1 LGKAY
6 TYLRMKLA
14 LLGVAAAYQTS
25 IGTDRILRLNGELSL
40 GASQVDKARELISEL
55 DVWGHAED
63 GSLELRATAEHAKL
77 FSGLGLN
84 VTDSTDEH
92 LKHFTWF
99 KEHYD
104 EQVCTKT
111 ADECAG
117 DPAFYTKYQT
127 LDAIQTYLR
136 NLATEFPNVKT
147 RTWGTSGAG
156 ADQLGVE
163 VTGGAGTGK
172 QIVFYFCGEHARE
185 WLPPMF
191 CVYMA
196 EELAIG
202 YKARQPEIVKF
213 LDKYD
218 FHILPVMNPD
228 GYRYSMTND
237 NMWRKSRKANSGS
250 SCVGTD
256 LNRNYA
262 YRWNSGGSSNNPC
275 SETFMGTAP
284 WDNAET
290 RNLQNYALNN
300 NLVIQTDVHAYGR
313 MWMHPWG
320 WSTALSADDVKMSG
334 SGKATVAAIYAVH
347 QQQFAEGTIAN
358 VIYIASGSSCD
369 YFYGQTRVIYAYA
382 PEVRGTSFQPPASN
396 IMPSNRELWAGM
408 MAQVRYAF
416 DN

>member
-1 LGKAY
+1 
-6 TYLRMKLA
+6 
-14 LLGVAAAYQTS
+14 LGVAAAYQTS

-63 GSLELRATAEHAKL
+63 GALELRASAEHAKL
-77 FSGLGLN
+77 FAGLGLH

-92 LKHFTWF
+92 VKHFTWF

-104 EQVCTKT
+104 EQVCTNST
-111 ADECAG
+111 DECAG

-127 LDAIQTYLR
+127 LDAIHAYLR
-136 NLATEFPNVKT
+136 NLDAQYENVKT
-147 RTWGTSGAG
+147 RTWGSSGG
-156 ADQLGVE
+156 GLDQLGVA
-163 VTGGAGTGK
+163 VSGIPGSGK
-172 QIVFYFCGEHARE
+172 PIVFYFCGEHARE

-202 YKARQPEIVKF
+202 YAAGNPDIKQY
-213 LDKYD
+213 LDAYD

-228 GYRYSMTND
+228 GYRFSMSND

-250 SCVGTD
+250 SCIGTD

-262 YRWNSGGSSNNPC
+262 FRWNSGGSSNNPC

-284 WDNAET
+284 WDNMET

-300 NLVIQTDVHAYGR
+300 NLLIQTDVHAYGR

-334 SGKATVAAIYAVH
+334 SGKATVAAIYAVN

-408 MAQVRYAF
+408 MAQVKYAF
-416 DN
+416 NNK